1 MKLLEKGGEGEDVHK
16 ESQVKSLTHK
26 RLLFWKVDVDQCYGS
41 WAGFL
46 KGIATK
52 VSHSLTLGA

>member
-1 MKLLEKGGEGEDVHK
+1 MHK

-26 RLLFWKVDVDQCYGS
+26 RLLFWKVDVVQCYGS
-41 WAGFL
+41 WAGVP
-46 KGIATK
+46 KGNTTK